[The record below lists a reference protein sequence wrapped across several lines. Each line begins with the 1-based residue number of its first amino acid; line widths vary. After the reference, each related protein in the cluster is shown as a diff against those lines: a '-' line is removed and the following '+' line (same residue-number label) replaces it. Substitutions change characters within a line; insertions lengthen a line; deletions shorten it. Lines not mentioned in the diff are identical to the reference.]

1 MGISLEGWTRDVL
14 VWVKSRAGLVFHNSR
29 ESSRPGQGPPGATLL
44 GGATLTVICQW
55 LGVERVTRA
64 SESTDLP
71 RSPDA
76 RYIAGVTKISRRC
89 FFNSGNGFCLQM
101 RESGRDLRL
110 LVGEPGNSRVGERRL
125 RENLKFD
132 IRIYCFLLFSSQIL
146 KKHIENHKFERYI
159 TQYADAKEA
168 NFHPTLWANKQL
180 WENIICT

>member
-1 MGISLEGWTRDVL
+1 M
-14 VWVKSRAGLVFHNSR
+14 FHLTR
-29 ESSRPGQGPPGATLL
+29 ESSSRGQGPPGATLL

-55 LGVERVTRA
+55 SGVERMTRA

-110 LVGEPGNSRVGERRL
+110 RVGEPGNSGAGEMHSGR
-125 RENLKFD
+125 NLTFD
-132 IRIYCFLLFSSQIL
+132 IRIQYSLFSFLGIFC
-146 KKHIENHKFERYI
+146 K
-159 TQYADAKEA
+159 D
-168 NFHPTLWANKQL
+168 
-180 WENIICT
+180 

>member
-1 MGISLEGWTRDVL
+1 M
-14 VWVKSRAGLVFHNSR
+14 FHLSR
-29 ESSRPGQGPPGATLL
+29 ESSSRGQGPPGATLL

-55 LGVERVTRA
+55 SGVERVTRA

-110 LVGEPGNSRVGERRL
+110 RVGEPGNSGAGEIRSGR
-125 RENLKFD
+125 NITFD
-132 IRIYCFLLFSSQIL
+132 IEYILALLFSWHIL
-146 KKHIENHKFERYI
+146 QGLKIISSNKISRSML
-159 TQYADAKEA
+159 TSEA
-168 NFHPTLWANKQL
+168 NFHPIRFYVLAN
-180 WENIICT
+180 NRI